1 MLKAWHCKS
10 WFGPC
15 VLITLWIALPAYAG
29 KWTDITGRYSVEA
42 EFVVLESGAVT
53 LKKQDGTAVRV
64 PLEKLCAD
72 DQRRAQD
79 LHNQLCAYGKPG
91 ESSSKWRDVSG
102 KYSAEAAFISIERGN
117 VTLRKK
123 DGVKVIVAV
132 EKLSTADQQRAI
144 ALGKRADNT
153 ATSNSVAQK
162 PTTIIAESSTN
173 SVLANIASANVA
185 TIAAD
190 DLLGRNETVGPK
202 PESKGK
208 WDQRQSL
215 VGNPN
220 GAALFAYLGAIWN
233 PSEVKQIGHWIRN
246 TFILIRD
253 STLWAWVPANDS
265 PRGAAVTN
273 VIAGSSEDSATREL
287 LYGVLKPLVNA
298 TDPDVKLPANFM
310 YVRFS
315 KPFLEK
321 YFCTQIDRTI
331 PVRDTILGASVMG
344 TSRTIADST
353 LELINNASQAQG
365 KLRLVGTTRFQT
377 VAASGPIQI
386 YSKGTTTFTS
396 TQQIWFDGFNLQHH
410 DDGCVA
416 QTRTVTTG
424 IGTCLRF
431 IFGRISLRIA
441 SRREA
446 QSHSLS
452 ESITSE
458 HTKQRVERAFD
469 SGVANRSTAFREF
482 LTVQYAKLPI
492 DGEFKI
498 TDIRCSTSPT
508 NLQIVVV
515 GGSDD
520 SSLFV
525 SEPAALAEQP
535 DIELDIH
542 TALVRKAIAEPE
554 LRKTLEHA
562 AANLIDRPLQGIA
575 DSSASKTS
583 PSGEQGPNFHWPEG
597 SNSNWL
603 SISWNMK
610 AQ

>member
-1 MLKAWHCKS
+1 M
-10 WFGPC
+10 
-15 VLITLWIALPAYAG
+15 ALPAYAD
-29 KWTDITGRYSVEA
+29 KWTDITGEHSVEA
-42 EFVVLESGAVT
+42 EFVVLKSGAVI
-53 LKKQDGTAVRV
+53 LKKQDGRVVRV

-79 LHNQLCAYGKPG
+79 IHNRLSAVRKPD
-91 ESSSKWRDVSG
+91 ESPSKWTDVSG
-102 KYSAEAAFISIERGN
+102 KYSAVATFISLETAN

-123 DGVKVIVAV
+123 DGNLLIVPV

-144 ALGKRADNT
+144 ELGKPADNT
-153 ATSNSVAQK
+153 VTSNAIAQK
-162 PTTIIAESSTN
+162 PTTIVAESSNN
-173 SVLANIASANVA
+173 SVPANIESANVA
-185 TIAAD
+185 TNAAD
-190 DLLGRNETVGPK
+190 ELLRRNESVGPK
-202 PESKGK
+202 SEPKGK
-208 WDQRQSL
+208 WDRRQSL
-215 VGNPN
+215 EGNSN
-220 GAALFAYLGAIWN
+220 DTALFAYLSAIWN
-233 PSEVKQIGHWIRN
+233 PSEVKQIGLWISN
-246 TFILIRD
+246 KFVLIRD
-253 STLWAWVPANDS
+253 SISWAWVPANDNS
-265 PRGAAVTN
+265 QGSAVAN
-273 VIAGSSEDSATREL
+273 AIAGSFKDSAPREL

-298 TDPDVKLPANFM
+298 TDSDVRLPANFM

-321 YFCTQIDRTI
+321 HFCTQIDRTI
-331 PVRDTILGASVMG
+331 PVRDTILGAYVTG
-344 TSRTIADST
+344 TSRTVAAST
-353 LELINNASQAQG
+353 LELINNESQAQA
-365 KLRLVGTTRFQT
+365 KLRLVWTTRFQT
-377 VAASGPIQI
+377 VATSGPARI
-386 YSKGTTTFTS
+386 YSKGTTTFTA

-410 DDGCVA
+410 DDGCMA

-458 HTKQRVERAFD
+458 HTKQRIERAFD
-469 SGVANRSTAFREF
+469 SGVANRSNAFREF
-482 LTVQYAKLPI
+482 LKLQYAKLPI
-492 DGEFKI
+492 EGEFKI

-520 SSLFV
+520 SAFFV

-535 DIELDIH
+535 DIELYIH
-542 TALVRKAIAEPE
+542 TALVRKAIVEPE
-554 LRKTLEHA
+554 LRKTLEQA

-575 DSSASKTS
+575 DSSSSKTS
-583 PSGEQGPNFHWPEG
+583 SPGEQGPNFHWPGG

-610 AQ
+610 AK